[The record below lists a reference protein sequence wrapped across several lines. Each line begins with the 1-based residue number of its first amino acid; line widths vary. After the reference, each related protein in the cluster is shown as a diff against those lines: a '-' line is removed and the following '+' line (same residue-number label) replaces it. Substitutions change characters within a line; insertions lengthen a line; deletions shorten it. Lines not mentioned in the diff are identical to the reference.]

1 MGAEL
6 VNLYFCASDSGRVGD
21 ALQIRAADRYIVRRL
36 ITSRVL
42 GNRPR
47 RGCLGDHRPQPEP
60 QLRCRQLLIVE
71 KTAKI
76 CDHTRISPELA
87 SLTRLGAAANT
98 PPEIG
103 DPVIDQ
109 LDTGIGQPQ
118 QLPTQKA
125 GYLQRSP
132 ALG

>member
-1 MGAEL
+1 M
-6 VNLYFCASDSGRVGD
+6 
-21 ALQIRAADRYIVRRL
+21 AATRRH
-36 ITSRVL
+36 RH
-42 GNRPR
+42 
-47 RGCLGDHRPQPEP
+47 RGCLIDHRPQSEP

-76 CDHTRISPELA
+76 CDHAPIAPELA
-87 SLTRLGAAANT
+87 SLTGLGTVAST

-118 QLPTQKA
+118 QLPTPA
-125 GYLQRSP
+125 SIEALRRMSSGHWPMIAAESIASP
-132 ALG
+132 ISGSSSG

>member
-1 MGAEL
+1 MVVRNAEIDGPRKL
-6 VNLYFCASDSGRVGD
+6 QQASQVLALTPKLLANDRHAGRH
-21 ALQIRAADRYIVRRL
+21 R
-36 ITSRVL
+36 
-42 GNRPR
+42 R

-76 CDHTRISPELA
+76 CDHAPIAPELA
-87 SLTRLGAAANT
+87 SLTRLGTVAST

-118 QLPTQKA
+118 QLPTEKA
-125 GYLQRSP
+125 GDLQRSP

>member
-1 MGAEL
+1 MPKLLA
-6 VNLYFCASDSGRVGD
+6 NGRHAG
-21 ALQIRAADRYIVRRL
+21 RHC
-36 ITSRVL
+36 
-42 GNRPR
+42 R

-76 CDHTRISPELA
+76 CDHAPIAPELA
-87 SLTRLGAAANT
+87 SLTRLGTVAST

-118 QLPTQKA
+118 QLPTEKA
-125 GYLQRSP
+125 GDLQRSP

>member
-1 MGAEL
+1 MARNAEIDGPRKL
-6 VNLYFCASDSGRVGD
+6 QQASQVLALSPKLLANGRHAG
-21 ALQIRAADRYIVRRL
+21 RHC
-36 ITSRVL
+36 
-42 GNRPR
+42 R

-60 QLRCRQLLIVE
+60 QLRCRQPLIVE

-76 CDHTRISPELA
+76 CDHAPIAPELA
-87 SLTRLGAAANT
+87 SLTRLGTVAST

-109 LDTGIGQPQ
+109 LDTGIGQAQ
-118 QLPTQKA
+118 QLPTEKA
-125 GYLQRSP
+125 GDLQRSP